1 MSFRGRPA
9 DEEFPFTETLAAA
22 AGGATGADMGP
33 CPIRRCGRGLAALSG
48 SEIAQ
53 TPDFQDFAMQDY
65 SPSASVENAIA
76 LQKFG
81 VGQPVLRKEDDT
93 LVRGKGKY
101 TDDFDL
107 PGQAYAW
114 FVRSSHAH
122 GIIKGI
128 DTSAAK
134 AMPGVLGVW
143 TGADLVSAGY
153 GPYTCGL
160 PLKSRDGTPLLQTN
174 RTALMSDKV
183 RYVGDPAAFVV
194 AETLAQARDAAEAVV
209 LDIEPLPAVTEAAE
223 AAKPGAPQLYGHIPN
238 NVALDYHYGDAAKV
252 EAAFAGAAHVTKLDI
267 TNTRVAVVAMEPRA
281 ALASYDKTSER
292 YTIQVPTQGVA
303 GNRTNLAK
311 NLLRVANDKVHLLTA
326 NVGGSFGMKNI
337 NYPEYICILHA
348 AKSLGRPV
356 KWTDERSTSFL
367 SDSHGRAQQIHA
379 ELALDAEGK
388 FLAVKVSGYGNLGA
402 YITGVAPSPLSLNV
416 GKNISSVYR
425 TPLLSVDIKT
435 VLTNTTL
442 MGAYRGAGRPEANYF
457 MERLIDRAADEMGIN
472 RLTLRKRNFI
482 KPAQMPFAASSGVTY
497 DSGDFHGVFNKAL
510 EISDHAG
517 FAKRKKE
524 SRKRGKLRGI
534 AVGSY
539 LEVTAPPGVEL
550 GKIVFEDDGSVKL
563 ITGTLDYG
571 QGHATPF
578 AQVMADQLGVPFE
591 AVKLEQG
598 DSDLVHTGNGTG
610 GSRSITASGMA
621 IVEASKLVIE
631 KGKKAA
637 AHLMEAAEGDIEFA
651 KGRFTIAGTDRSID
665 IMELARRLR
674 EGKMPDGV
682 PSSLDV
688 DHTTKEVPS
697 TFPNGCHVAEVEID
711 PETGVMQ
718 IVRYT
723 GVNDFGTIVNPMLV
737 AGQLHGGVAQGI
749 GQALM
754 EKVSYDSS
762 GQPITG
768 SFMDYAMPR
777 AEDIP
782 MMAVGDHPVPAK
794 SNPLGTKGC
803 GEAGCAG
810 SLSTIVNAAL
820 DALSEFGIAHIDM
833 PLTSER
839 IWRAIQDAKAKVA

>member
-1 MSFRGRPA
+1 
-9 DEEFPFTETLAAA
+9 
-22 AGGATGADMGP
+22 
-33 CPIRRCGRGLAALSG
+33 
-48 SEIAQ
+48 
-53 TPDFQDFAMQDY
+53 MQDQ
-65 SPSASVENAIA
+65 PSLDNAIA
-76 LQKFG
+76 MQKFG
-81 VGQPVLRKEDDT
+81 VGQPVRRKEDDT

-107 PGQAYAW
+107 PGQVYAW
-114 FVRSSHAH
+114 IVRSSHAH
-122 GIIKGI
+122 GVIRGI
-128 DTSAAK
+128 NTTAAK

-143 TGADLVSAGY
+143 TGHDLASAGY

-174 RTALMSDKV
+174 RTALMTDKV
-183 RYVGDPAAFVV
+183 RYVGDPVAFVV
-194 AETLAQARDAAEAVV
+194 AQTLAQARDAAEAVE
-209 LDIEPLPAVTEAAE
+209 LDIEPLPAVTSAEE
-223 AAKPGAPQLYGHIPN
+223 AAKPGAPQLYDHIPN

-252 EAAFAGAAHVTKLDI
+252 DAAFAAAAHVTKLDI
-267 TNTRVAVVAMEPRA
+267 VNTRVAVVAMEPRC
-281 ALASYDKTSER
+281 ALASYDKKSER

-303 GNRTNLAK
+303 GNKANLAK
-311 NLLRVANDKVHLLTA
+311 NLLKVPGDKVHLLTA

-348 AKSLGRPV
+348 AKALGRPV

-367 SDSHGRAQQIHA
+367 SDSHGRAQQIHC
-379 ELALDAEGK
+379 ELALDSDGQ
-388 FLAVKVSGYGNLGA
+388 FLAVKVQGYGNLGA

-416 GKNISSVYR
+416 GKNLSSVYR
-425 TPLLSVDIKT
+425 TPAMTVDIKT

-442 MGAYRGAGRPEANYF
+442 MGAYRGAGRPEANYY

-497 DSGDFHGVFNKAL
+497 DSGDFLGVFSKAL
-510 EISDHAG
+510 EISDHAN
-517 FAKRKKE
+517 FAKRKKD
-524 SRKRGKLRGI
+524 SRKQGKLRGI

-578 AQVMADQLGVPFE
+578 AQVMSEQLGVPFE
-591 AVKLEQG
+591 AIKLEQG
-598 DSDLVHTGNGTG
+598 DSDVVHTGNGTG

-651 KGRFTIAGTDRSID
+651 NGRFTIAGTDRSID
-665 IMELARRLR
+665 IMELSRRMR
-674 EGKMPDGV
+674 EGKMPEGV

-711 PETGVMQ
+711 PDTG
-718 IVRYT
+718 RRAYR
-723 GVNDFGTIVNPMLV
+723 
-737 AGQLHGGVAQGI
+737 ALHRRQ
-749 GQALM
+749 
-754 EKVSYDSS
+754 
-762 GQPITG
+762 
-768 SFMDYAMPR
+768 
-777 AEDIP
+777 
-782 MMAVGDHPVPAK
+782 
-794 SNPLGTKGC
+794 
-803 GEAGCAG
+803 
-810 SLSTIVNAAL
+810 
-820 DALSEFGIAHIDM
+820 
-833 PLTSER
+833 
-839 IWRAIQDAKAKVA
+839 

>member
-1 MSFRGRPA
+1 M
-9 DEEFPFTETLAAA
+9 
-22 AGGATGADMGP
+22 
-33 CPIRRCGRGLAALSG
+33 
-48 SEIAQ
+48 
-53 TPDFQDFAMQDY
+53 QDFTSSNAQD
-65 SPSASVENAIA
+65 NAIA

-81 VGQPVLRKEDDT
+81 VGQPVRRKEDDT

-101 TDDFDL
+101 TDDFSL
-107 PGQAYAW
+107 PGQVYAW
-114 FVRSSHAH
+114 IVRSSHAH
-122 GIIKGI
+122 GILRGI
-128 DTSAAK
+128 DTEAAK

-143 TGADLVSAGY
+143 TGADLASANY

-160 PLKSRDGTPLLQTN
+160 PLKSRDGSPLLQTN
-174 RTALMSDKV
+174 RTALMTDKV
-183 RYVGDPAAFVV
+183 RYVGDPVAFVV
-194 AETLAQARDAAEAVV
+194 AETQAQARDAAEAVV
-209 LDIEPLPAVTEAAE
+209 LDIDPLPAVTGAEEAAR
-223 AAKPGAPQLYGHIPN
+223 PGAPQLYDHIPN

-252 EAAFAGAAHVTKLDI
+252 AAAFADAAHVTRLDI
-267 TNTRVAVVAMEPRA
+267 VNTRVAVVAMEPRA
-281 ALASYDKTSER
+281 ALASYDKASER

-303 GNRTNLAK
+303 GNRNTLAK
-311 NLLRVANDKVHLLTA
+311 NLLKVPNEKVHLLTA

-348 AKSLGRPV
+348 AKALGRPV

-367 SDSHGRAQQIHA
+367 SDSHGRAQQIHC
-379 ELALDAEGK
+379 ELALDRGGR

-416 GKNISSVYR
+416 GKNLASVYR
-425 TPLLSVDIKT
+425 TPLMSIDIKT

-457 MERLIDRAADEMGIN
+457 MERLIDRAADEMGID

-510 EISDHAG
+510 EMSDHAG
-517 FAKRKKE
+517 FARRKKD
-524 SRKRGKLRGI
+524 SRKRGLLRGI
-534 AVGSY
+534 AIGSY

-550 GKIVFEDDGSVKL
+550 GKIVFEDDGSVRL

-578 AQVMADQLGVPFE
+578 AQVLCAELGVPFE
-591 AVKLEQG
+591 SVKLEQG
-598 DSDLVHTGNGTG
+598 DSDIVHTGNGTG

-621 IVEASKLVIE
+621 IVEASKLIVE
-631 KGKKAA
+631 KGKRAA
-637 AHLMEAAEGDIEFA
+637 AHLMEAAEGDIEFDH
-651 KGRFTIAGTDRSID
+651 GRFTIAGTDRSID
-665 IMELARRLR
+665 IIELARRMR
-674 EGKMPDGV
+674 EGKMPEGV

-688 DHTTKEVPS
+688 DHTTESVPS

-711 PETGVMQ
+711 PETGTVQ

-754 EKVSYDSS
+754 ECVSYDSN
-762 GQPITG
+762 GQPVTG

-777 AEDIP
+777 AGDIP
-782 MMAVGDHPVPAK
+782 LMAVGDHPVPAK

-810 SLSTIVNAAL
+810 SLSTIVNAVI
-820 DALSEFGIAHIDM
+820 DALSEFGVAHIDM
-833 PLTSER
+833 PLTPER
-839 IWRAIQDAKAKVA
+839 VWRAIQDAKAKVA

>member
-1 MSFRGRPA
+1 
-9 DEEFPFTETLAAA
+9 
-22 AGGATGADMGP
+22 
-33 CPIRRCGRGLAALSG
+33 
-48 SEIAQ
+48 
-53 TPDFQDFAMQDY
+53 MQDQ
-65 SPSASVENAIA
+65 PSQASLENAIA
-76 LQKFG
+76 LQKYG
-81 VGQPVLRKEDDT
+81 VGQPVRRKEDDT

-114 FVRSSHAH
+114 IVRSSHAH
-122 GIIKGI
+122 GIIRGI
-128 DTSAAK
+128 DISAAK

-143 TGADLVSAGY
+143 TGNDLAAANY

-183 RYVGDPAAFVV
+183 RYVGDPIAFVV
-194 AETLAQARDAAEAVV
+194 AETLAQARDAGEAVV
-209 LDIEPLPAVTEAAE
+209 LDIDPLPAVTSAEE
-223 AAKPGAPQLYGHIPN
+223 AAKPGAPQLYDHIPN

-281 ALASYDKTSER
+281 ALASYDRASER

-303 GNRTNLAK
+303 GNRQNLAK
-311 NLLRVANDKVHLLTA
+311 NILKVPNEKVHLLTP

-337 NYPEYICILHA
+337 NYPEYLCILHA
-348 AKSLGRPV
+348 AKALGRPV

-367 SDSHGRAQQIHA
+367 SDSHGRAGQIHG

-388 FLAVKVSGYGNLGA
+388 FLAVKISGYGNLGA

-416 GKNISSVYR
+416 GKNLASVYR
-425 TPLLSVDIKT
+425 TPLMSVDIKT

-442 MGAYRGAGRPEANYF
+442 MGAYRGAGRPEANYY
-457 MERLIDRAADEMGIN
+457 MERLIDRAADETGIN

-482 KPAQMPFAASSGVTY
+482 KPQQMPFAAASGVTY
-497 DSGDFHGVFNKAL
+497 DSGDFQGVFNKAL
-510 EISDHAG
+510 EISDHAN
-517 FAKRKKE
+517 FARRKKE
-524 SRKRGKLRGI
+524 SRKQGKLRGI

-550 GKIVFEDDGSVKL
+550 GKIVFEADGAVRL

-578 AQVMADQLGVPFE
+578 AQVLCAQLGVPFE
-591 AVKLEQG
+591 SVKLEQG
-598 DSDLVHTGNGTG
+598 DSDIVHTGSGTG

-631 KGKKAA
+631 KGKRAA

-651 KGRFTIAGTDRSID
+651 GGRFVIAGTDRSID
-665 IMELARRLR
+665 IIELAKRMR
-674 EGKMPDGV
+674 EGKMPEGV
-682 PSSLDV
+682 PDTLDV
-688 DHTTKEVPS
+688 DHTTEAVPS

-711 PETGVMQ
+711 PETGIVR
-718 IVRYT
+718 IVRYA
-723 GVNDFGTIVNPMLV
+723 GVNDFGVIINPLLV
-737 AGQLHGGVAQGI
+737 AGQMHGGVAQGI

-754 EKVSYDSS
+754 ECVSYDES

-782 MMAVGDHPVPAK
+782 MMEVGDHPVPAK

-810 SLSTIVNAAL
+810 SLSTIVNAVL
-820 DALSEFGIAHIDM
+820 DALSEYGIAHIDM
-833 PLTSER
+833 PLTPER
-839 IWRAIQDAKAKVA
+839 VWRAIEDAKKKVA

>member
-1 MSFRGRPA
+1 M
-9 DEEFPFTETLAAA
+9 
-22 AGGATGADMGP
+22 
-33 CPIRRCGRGLAALSG
+33 
-48 SEIAQ
+48 
-53 TPDFQDFAMQDY
+53 QDFTSSNAQD
-65 SPSASVENAIA
+65 NAIA

-81 VGQPVLRKEDDT
+81 VGQPVRRKEDDT

-101 TDDFDL
+101 TDDFSL
-107 PGQAYAW
+107 PRQVYAW
-114 FVRSSHAH
+114 IVRSSHAH
-122 GIIKGI
+122 GILRGI
-128 DTSAAK
+128 DTEAAK

-143 TGADLVSAGY
+143 TSADLASANY

-160 PLKSRDGTPLLQTN
+160 PLKSRDGSPLLQTN

-183 RYVGDPAAFVV
+183 RYVGDPVAFVV

-209 LDIEPLPAVTEAAE
+209 LDIDPLPAVTSAEE
-223 AAKPGAPQLYGHIPN
+223 AAKPGAPQLYDHIPN

-252 EAAFAGAAHVTKLDI
+252 DAAFADAAHVTKLDI
-267 TNTRVAVVAMEPRA
+267 VNTRVAVVAMEPRA
-281 ALASYDKTSER
+281 ALASYDKASER

-311 NLLRVANDKVHLLTA
+311 NLLKVPNEKVHLLTA

-348 AKSLGRPV
+348 AKALGRPV

-367 SDSHGRAQQIHA
+367 SDSHGRAQQIHC
-379 ELALDAEGK
+379 ELALDREGR

-402 YITGVAPSPLSLNV
+402 YITGVSPIPLSLNV
-416 GKNISSVYR
+416 GKNLASVYR
-425 TPLLSVDIKT
+425 TPLMSVDIKT

-457 MERLIDRAADEMGIN
+457 MERLIDHAADEMGIN

-482 KPAQMPFAASSGVTY
+482 TPAQMPFAASSGVTY
-497 DSGDFHGVFNKAL
+497 DSGDFHGVFSKAL

-517 FAKRKKE
+517 FARRKKE
-524 SRKRGKLRGI
+524 SRKRGLLRGI
-534 AVGSY
+534 AIGSY
-539 LEVTAPPGVEL
+539 LEVTAPPGAEL
-550 GKIVFEDDGSVKL
+550 GKIVFEDDGSVRL

-578 AQVMADQLGVPFE
+578 AQVLCAELGVPFE
-591 AVKLEQG
+591 SVKLEQG
-598 DSDLVHTGNGTG
+598 DSDIVHAGNGTG

-621 IVEASKLVIE
+621 IVEASKLIVE
-631 KGKKAA
+631 KGKRAA
-637 AHLMEAAEGDIEFA
+637 AHLMEASEGDIEFGN
-651 KGRFTIAGTDRSID
+651 GRFTIAGTDRSID

-674 EGKMPDGV
+674 EGKMPEGV

-688 DHTTKEVPS
+688 DHTSEGPPS

-711 PETGVMQ
+711 PETGIVQ

-754 EKVSYDSS
+754 ECVSYDSS

-777 AEDIP
+777 AGDIP
-782 MMAVGDHPVPAK
+782 LMAVGDHPVPAK

-810 SLSTIVNAAL
+810 SLSTIVNAVI

-833 PLTSER
+833 PLTPER
-839 IWRAIQDAKAKVA
+839 VWRAIQDAKAKVA

>member
-1 MSFRGRPA
+1 
-9 DEEFPFTETLAAA
+9 
-22 AGGATGADMGP
+22 
-33 CPIRRCGRGLAALSG
+33 
-48 SEIAQ
+48 
-53 TPDFQDFAMQDY
+53 MQDY
-65 SPSASVENAIA
+65 TSSNAQDNAIA

-81 VGQPVLRKEDDT
+81 VGQPVRRKEDDT

-101 TDDFDL
+101 TDDFSL
-107 PGQAYAW
+107 PGQVYAW
-114 FVRSSHAH
+114 IVRSSHAH
-122 GIIKGI
+122 GILRGI
-128 DTSAAK
+128 DTEAAK

-143 TGADLVSAGY
+143 TGADLASANY

-160 PLKSRDGTPLLQTN
+160 PLKSRDGSPLLQTN

-183 RYVGDPAAFVV
+183 RYVGDPVAFVV

-209 LDIEPLPAVTEAAE
+209 LDIDPLPAVTSAEE
-223 AAKPGAPQLYGHIPN
+223 AAKPGAPQLYDHIPN

-252 EAAFAGAAHVTKLDI
+252 DAAFAEAAHVTRLDI
-267 TNTRVAVVAMEPRA
+267 VNTRVAVVAMEPRA
-281 ALASYDKTSER
+281 ALASYDKASER
-292 YTIQVPTQGVA
+292 YTIQVPTQGVT

-311 NLLRVANDKVHLLTA
+311 NLLKVPNEKVHLLTA

-348 AKSLGRPV
+348 AKALGRPV

-367 SDSHGRAQQIHA
+367 SDSHGRAQQIHC
-379 ELALDAEGK
+379 ELALDREGR

-402 YITGVAPSPLSLNV
+402 YITGVAPIPLSLNV
-416 GKNISSVYR
+416 GKNLASVYR
-425 TPLLSVDIKT
+425 TPLMSVDIKT

-482 KPAQMPFAASSGVTY
+482 TPAQMPFAASSGVTY
-497 DSGDFHGVFNKAL
+497 DSGDFHGVFNKAVD
-510 EISDHAG
+510 ISDHAG

-524 SRKRGKLRGI
+524 SRKRGLLRGTAI
-534 AVGSY
+534 GCY
-539 LEVTAPPGVEL
+539 LEVTAPPGAEL
-550 GKIVFEDDGSVKL
+550 GKIVFEDDGSVRL

-578 AQVMADQLGVPFE
+578 AQVLCAELGVPFDS
-591 AVKLEQG
+591 VKLEQG
-598 DSDLVHTGNGTG
+598 DSDIVHTGNGTG

-621 IVEASKLVIE
+621 IVEASKLIIE
-631 KGKKAA
+631 KGKRAA
-637 AHLMEAAEGDIEFA
+637 AHLMEASESDIEFGH
-651 KGRFTIAGTDRSID
+651 GRFTIAGTDRSID
-665 IMELARRLR
+665 IIELARRLR
-674 EGKMPDGV
+674 EGKMPEGV

-688 DHTTKEVPS
+688 DHTTEGVPS

-711 PETGVMQ
+711 PETGIVQ

-754 EKVSYDSS
+754 ECVSYDSN

-782 MMAVGDHPVPAK
+782 LMAVGDHPVPAK

-810 SLSTIVNAAL
+810 SISTIVNAVV

-833 PLTSER
+833 PLTPER
-839 IWRAIQDAKAKVA
+839 VWRAIQDAKAKVA

>member
-1 MSFRGRPA
+1 
-9 DEEFPFTETLAAA
+9 
-22 AGGATGADMGP
+22 
-33 CPIRRCGRGLAALSG
+33 
-48 SEIAQ
+48 
-53 TPDFQDFAMQDY
+53 MQDY

-93 LVRGKGKY
+93 LVRGNGKY
-101 TDDFDL
+101 TDDFNL

-114 FVRSSHAH
+114 IVRSSHAH

-128 DTSAAK
+128 DTQAAK

-143 TGADLVSAGY
+143 TGTDLASAGY

-183 RYVGDPAAFVV
+183 RYVGDPVAFVV

-209 LDIEPLPAVTEAAE
+209 LDIEPLPAVTEPEE
-223 AAKPGAPQLYGHIPN
+223 AAKPGAPLLYDHIPN
-238 NVALDYHYGDAAKV
+238 NVALDYHYGDTAKV
-252 EAAFAGAAHVTKLDI
+252 EAAFASAAHVTKLDI

-281 ALASYDKTSER
+281 ALASYDRKSER

-311 NLLRVANDKVHLLTA
+311 NLLKVPNDKVHLLTA

-348 AKSLGRPV
+348 ARALGRPV

-416 GKNISSVYR
+416 GKNIASVYR

-472 RLTLRKRNFI
+472 RLILRKRNFV

-497 DSGDFHGVFNKAL
+497 DSGDFQGVFNKAL
-510 EISDHAG
+510 EISDHGG

-539 LEVTAPPGVEL
+539 LEVTAPPGIEL

-578 AQVMADQLGVPFE
+578 AQVMAEQLGVPFE
-591 AVKLEQG
+591 NIRLVQG
-598 DSDLVHTGNGTG
+598 DSDIVHTGSGTG

-665 IMELARRLR
+665 IMELARRMR
-674 EGKMPDGV
+674 EGNMPEGV

-711 PETGVMQ
+711 PDTGVVQ

-754 EKVSYDSS
+754 ECVSYDSS

-782 MMAVGDHPVPAK
+782 MMAIGDHPVPAK

-810 SLSTIVNAAL
+810 SLSTIVNAVL
-820 DALSEFGIAHIDM
+820 DALAEFGIKHIDM
-833 PLTSER
+833 PLTPER
-839 IWRAIQDAKAKVA
+839 IWRAIQDARAKVT

>member
-1 MSFRGRPA
+1 
-9 DEEFPFTETLAAA
+9 
-22 AGGATGADMGP
+22 
-33 CPIRRCGRGLAALSG
+33 
-48 SEIAQ
+48 
-53 TPDFQDFAMQDY
+53 MQDY
-65 SPSASVENAIA
+65 TSSNAQDNAIA

-81 VGQPVLRKEDDT
+81 VGQPVRRKEDDT

-101 TDDFDL
+101 TDDFSL
-107 PGQAYAW
+107 PGQVYAW
-114 FVRSSHAH
+114 IVRSSHAH
-122 GIIKGI
+122 GILRGI
-128 DTSAAK
+128 DTEAAK

-143 TGADLVSAGY
+143 TGADLASANY

-160 PLKSRDGTPLLQTN
+160 PLKSRDGSPLLQTN

-183 RYVGDPAAFVV
+183 RYVGDPVAFVV

-209 LDIEPLPAVTEAAE
+209 LDIDPLPAVTSAEE
-223 AAKPGAPQLYGHIPN
+223 AAKPGAPQLYDHIPN

-252 EAAFAGAAHVTKLDI
+252 DAAFAEAAHVTRLDI
-267 TNTRVAVVAMEPRA
+267 VNTRVAVVAMEPRA
-281 ALASYDKTSER
+281 ALASYDKASER
-292 YTIQVPTQGVA
+292 YTIQVPTQGVT

-311 NLLRVANDKVHLLTA
+311 NLLKVPNEKVHLLTA

-348 AKSLGRPV
+348 AKALGRPV

-367 SDSHGRAQQIHA
+367 SDSHGRAQQIHC
-379 ELALDAEGK
+379 ELALDREGR

-402 YITGVAPSPLSLNV
+402 YITGVAPIPLSLNV
-416 GKNISSVYR
+416 GKNLASVYR
-425 TPLLSVDIKT
+425 TPLMSVDIKT

-482 KPAQMPFAASSGVTY
+482 TPAQMPFAASSGVTY
-497 DSGDFHGVFNKAL
+497 DSGDFHGVFNKAVD
-510 EISDHAG
+510 ISDHAG

-524 SRKRGKLRGI
+524 SRKRGLLRGI
-534 AVGSY
+534 AIGCY
-539 LEVTAPPGVEL
+539 LEVTAPPGAEL
-550 GKIVFEDDGSVKL
+550 GKIVFEDDGSVRL

-578 AQVMADQLGVPFE
+578 AQVLCAELGVPFDS
-591 AVKLEQG
+591 VKLEQG
-598 DSDLVHTGNGTG
+598 DSDIVHTGNGTG

-621 IVEASKLVIE
+621 IVEAAKLIIE
-631 KGKKAA
+631 KGKRAA
-637 AHLMEAAEGDIEFA
+637 AHLMEASESDIEFGH
-651 KGRFTIAGTDRSID
+651 GRFTIAGTDRSID
-665 IMELARRLR
+665 IIELARRLR
-674 EGKMPDGV
+674 EGKMPEGV

-688 DHTTKEVPS
+688 DHTTEGVPS

-711 PETGVMQ
+711 PETGIVQ

-754 EKVSYDSS
+754 ECVSYDSN

-782 MMAVGDHPVPAK
+782 LMAVGDHPVPAK

-810 SLSTIVNAAL
+810 SISTIVNAVV

-833 PLTSER
+833 PLTPER
-839 IWRAIQDAKAKVA
+839 VWRAIQDAKAKMA

>member
-1 MSFRGRPA
+1 
-9 DEEFPFTETLAAA
+9 
-22 AGGATGADMGP
+22 
-33 CPIRRCGRGLAALSG
+33 
-48 SEIAQ
+48 
-53 TPDFQDFAMQDY
+53 MQDY
-65 SPSASVENAIA
+65 TSSNARDNAIA

-81 VGQPVLRKEDDT
+81 VGQPVRRKEDDT

-101 TDDFDL
+101 TDDFSL
-107 PGQAYAW
+107 PGQVYAW
-114 FVRSSHAH
+114 IVRSSHAH
-122 GIIKGI
+122 GILRGI
-128 DTSAAK
+128 DTEAAK

-143 TGADLVSAGY
+143 TGADLASANY

-160 PLKSRDGTPLLQTN
+160 PLKSRDGSPLLQTN

-183 RYVGDPAAFVV
+183 RYVGDPVAFVV

-209 LDIEPLPAVTEAAE
+209 LDIDPLPAVTSAEE
-223 AAKPGAPQLYGHIPN
+223 AAKPGAPQLYDHIPN

-252 EAAFAGAAHVTKLDI
+252 DAAFAEAAHVTRLDI
-267 TNTRVAVVAMEPRA
+267 VNTRVAVVAMEPRA
-281 ALASYDKTSER
+281 ALASYDKASER
-292 YTIQVPTQGVA
+292 YTIQVPTQGVT

-311 NLLRVANDKVHLLTA
+311 NLLKVPNEKVHLLTA

-348 AKSLGRPV
+348 AKALGRPV

-367 SDSHGRAQQIHA
+367 SDSHGRAQQIHC
-379 ELALDAEGK
+379 ELALDREGR

-402 YITGVAPSPLSLNV
+402 YITGVAPIPLSLNV
-416 GKNISSVYR
+416 GKNLASVYR
-425 TPLLSVDIKT
+425 TPLMSVDIKT

-482 KPAQMPFAASSGVTY
+482 TPAQMPFAASSGVTY
-497 DSGDFHGVFNKAL
+497 DSGDFHGVFNKAVD
-510 EISDHAG
+510 ISDHAG

-524 SRKRGKLRGI
+524 SRKRGLLRGI
-534 AVGSY
+534 AIGCY
-539 LEVTAPPGVEL
+539 LEVTAPPGAEL
-550 GKIVFEDDGSVKL
+550 GKIVFEDDGSVRL

-578 AQVMADQLGVPFE
+578 AQVLCAELGVPFDS
-591 AVKLEQG
+591 VKLEQG
-598 DSDLVHTGNGTG
+598 DSDIVHTGNGTG

-621 IVEASKLVIE
+621 IVEAAKLIIE
-631 KGKKAA
+631 KGKRAA
-637 AHLMEAAEGDIEFA
+637 AHLMEASESDIEFGH
-651 KGRFTIAGTDRSID
+651 GRFTIAGTDRSID
-665 IMELARRLR
+665 IIELARRLR
-674 EGKMPDGV
+674 EGKMPEGV

-688 DHTTKEVPS
+688 DHTTEGVPS

-711 PETGVMQ
+711 PETGIVQ

-754 EKVSYDSS
+754 ECVSYDSN

-782 MMAVGDHPVPAK
+782 LMAVGDHPVPAK

-810 SLSTIVNAAL
+810 SISTIVNAVV

-833 PLTSER
+833 PLTPER
-839 IWRAIQDAKAKVA
+839 VWRAIQDAKAKMA

>member
-1 MSFRGRPA
+1 
-9 DEEFPFTETLAAA
+9 
-22 AGGATGADMGP
+22 
-33 CPIRRCGRGLAALSG
+33 
-48 SEIAQ
+48 
-53 TPDFQDFAMQDY
+53 MQDHT
-65 SPSASVENAIA
+65 SSGQLENAIA

-81 VGQPVLRKEDDT
+81 VGQPVRRKEDDT

-114 FVRSSHAH
+114 IVRSSHAH
-122 GIIKGI
+122 GIIRGI

-143 TGADLVSAGY
+143 TGTDLAAADY
-153 GPYTCGL
+153 GPNTCGL

-174 RTALMSDKV
+174 RPALVTDKV
-183 RYVGDPAAFVV
+183 RFVGDPVAFVV
-194 AETLAQARDAAEAVV
+194 AQTLAQARDAGEAVV
-209 LDIEPLPAVTEAAE
+209 LDIEPLPAVTEPLE
-223 AAKPGAPQLYGHIPN
+223 AAQPGAPQLYDHIPN
-238 NVALDYHYGDAAKV
+238 NVALDYHHGDTAKV
-252 EAAFAGAAHVTKLDI
+252 EAAFAAAAHVTKLDI

-281 ALASYDKTSER
+281 ALASYDKASER

-303 GNRTNLAK
+303 GNRQNLAK
-311 NLLRVANDKVHLLTA
+311 NLLKVPNEKVHLLTA

-337 NYPEYICILHA
+337 NYPEYLCILHA
-348 AKSLGRPV
+348 AKVLGRPV

-367 SDSHGRAQQIHA
+367 SDSHGRAGQIHC

-388 FLAVKVSGYGNLGA
+388 FLAVKVSGHGNLGA
-402 YITGVAPSPLSLNV
+402 YLSGVAPVPLSV
-416 GKNISSVYR
+416 NIGRNIASVYR
-425 TPLLSVDIKT
+425 TPLLTVDIKT

-442 MGAYRGAGRPEANYF
+442 MGAYRGAGRPEANYY

-482 KPAQMPFAASSGVTY
+482 KPAEMPFSASSGMTY
-497 DSGDFHGVFNKAL
+497 DSGDFQGVFNKAL
-510 EISDHAG
+510 EVSDHVN

-524 SRKRGKLRGI
+524 SRKNGKLRGI

-550 GKIVFEDDGSVKL
+550 GKIVFEADGVVRL

-578 AQVMADQLGVPFE
+578 AQVLCAQLGVPFE
-591 AVKLEQG
+591 SVRLEQG
-598 DSDLVHTGNGTG
+598 DSDIVHTGNGTG

-621 IVEASKLVIE
+621 IMEASKLVIE
-631 KGKKAA
+631 KGKRAA
-637 AHLMEAAEGDIEFA
+637 AHLLEAAEGDIEFA
-651 KGRFTIAGTDRSID
+651 DGRFTIAGTDRSID
-665 IMELARRLR
+665 IIELAKRMR
-674 EGKMPDGV
+674 EGKMPEGV
-682 PSSLDV
+682 PETLDV
-688 DHTTKEVPS
+688 DHTTEAVPS

-711 PETGVMQ
+711 PETGIVR
-718 IVRYT
+718 IVRYA

-737 AGQLHGGVAQGI
+737 AGQMHGGVAQGI

-754 EKVSYDSS
+754 ECVSYDSS

-768 SFMDYAMPR
+768 SFMDYALPR

-803 GEAGCAG
+803 GEASCAG
-810 SLSTIVNAAL
+810 SLSTIVNAVL
-820 DALSEFGIAHIDM
+820 DALSEYGIKHIDM
-833 PLTSER
+833 PLTPER
-839 IWRAIQDAKAKVA
+839 VWRAIRDAKQAA